1 MKMKNVNNCNYIFVA
16 HLKSFINESMSRVI
30 VFVLTLFRKLLI
42 THNDGPKAI
51 ARKDTR
57 N

>member
-1 MKMKNVNNCNYIFVA
+1 MKNVNNCNYIFVA